1 MGPNPDME
9 AVKRIKI
16 KKRLIIVPETSVK
29 RIIKQVKKGRII
41 NRQDKIYHS

>member
-16 KKRLIIVPETSVK
+16 KKRIIIVPATSVK
-29 RIIKQVKKGRII
+29 RMFKQEKKGMI
-41 NRQDKIYHS
+41 SS